1 MDELEEALAAAEEDV
16 AAEVRAVL
24 EEVAEEFA
32 ADLEAA
38 TELVAARFSVSR
50 IAGMWS
56 RRVPRLLRR
65 LLGVTEQAAET
76 AAGQV
81 DAELPEGWDDLPG
94 RQERGEEL
102 PDGIGQ
108 YVESTEH
115 LLRAVGDRLAD
126 VAVRELA
133 QGVDAG
139 EDLEALRARLLAA
152 FAREG
157 AQLGPG
163 REALISTT
171 EAARA
176 WNTATLA
183 AAQALTGPDRPI
195 VKQWQTRRDSRVR
208 DAHHDVDGFVR
219 LLDDPFTVAGVDM
232 QHPGDPSAPPALVCN
247 CRCILR
253 LQKAAEQRASAY
265 GTQGPPRVHV
275 LASTPPNPRYPG
287 VRFLI
292 APETY
297 CYLNDGGGH
306 CTCDGTGC
314 DDTPEAN
321 RFPYGAEVSH
331 PEGLAAAATEH
342 TGAMIALVPSA
353 QDVERLALEDGE
365 PGEELH
371 CTLWFLGTAA
381 DWGEDQQR
389 ELIAGVRARASSLAG
404 PIRAVGFG
412 VNHWNPSSPD
422 PAWVWA
428 IGDDPE
434 AGDEAATLHEAR
446 AVLAQDALEDGH
458 NNPELPRQHTP
469 WVAHVTAAYT
479 TDTWPLAA
487 MADRLGPLTF
497 DRVRVAFAGEVTD
510 IPLGP
515 EEEPP
520 MDNPTDEAQ
529 AAALPVRTWSTPGDT
544 ALAFEDTETGD
555 GRIFAAG
562 ALYWEAGPWPLQ
574 YADEMGMG
582 HEGAELAGAIEEY
595 TRDGNRITGRGP
607 LYLTQRAGYEAM
619 TLLEQ
624 DPPAPLGVSVDLDS
638 VDVEFV
644 DRTLE
649 EDEDGFLVLAA
660 SIPYASVM
668 RLEDGGW
675 VINASTEVEA
685 TAAGTSLARRQR
697 LAQIITGPDGRLSA
711 AALQAFDGAHLPLRR
726 VRAAAGDSD
735 SDDGVVLHSEQAGDF
750 VIRITKARLR
760 GATLVAMP
768 AFDRARIVLDPP
780 EEPEEAEAAAVDAAL
795 LAAASAP
802 GETRQKVISYVR
814 ASPGPVG
821 AAAVGKALGI
831 ATSTAAGHLRAA
843 AKAGHLVRLAA
854 GLYVGASSM
863 PEGTGATASAA
874 GVVDGDDQGLTD
886 LVASAWTAMRD
897 LPPMPA
903 AWFAEPTEEE
913 LPPGSGGVHYAGGRI
928 FGWVAQAGEPHA
940 GFANRRLTID
950 SLGDI
955 DTTHFLRARFLLD
968 NGEYVKAGAFTMNAP
983 HTADGA
989 ECDSVACQFDDTRTV
1004 AGIVTVGMNER
1015 GMWFAGAAA
1024 PWLSEWDR
1032 TVFMGCQPSYHMKK
1046 GDNGRWQLRAVLSVP
1061 VPGHSSPLLAA
1072 AVERGNLALAAS
1084 AAAVLD
1090 SPDTSSGQR
1099 PDGAGRLD
1107 VLGQE
1112 ANAGFLSG
1120 LRGHGPDTSGGHAP
1134 DTVAALLNDP
1144 ALLDGLSAA
1153 LARRET
1159 ERREE
1164 VAALSA
1170 AVLAP
1175 TTTDPKGDQ

>member
-32 ADLEAA
+32 GDVEDA

-65 LLGVTEQAAET
+65 LLGVTEQAAE
-76 AAGQV
+76 AAADQV
-81 DAELPEGWDDLPG
+81 DAELPDGWDDLPG
-94 RQERGEEL
+94 RQDRGDDL
-102 PDGIGQ
+102 PEGIGQ
-108 YVESTEH
+108 YVENTDH

-133 QGVDAG
+133 AGVDAG
-139 EDLEALRARLLAA
+139 EDLEALRARLLAV

-183 AAQALTGPDRPI
+183 AAQALSGPDRPI
-195 VKQWQTRRDSRVR
+195 VKQWQTRRDTKVR

-219 LLDDPFTVAGVDM
+219 LLDDAFQVDGVDM
-232 QHPGDPSAPPALVCN
+232 QHPGDPAAPPALVCN

-253 LQKAAEQRASAY
+253 LQKAAVQRASAF
-265 GTQGPPRVHV
+265 GVQGRQRVHV
-275 LASTPPNPRYPG
+275 LASSPPNPYPG

-292 APETY
+292 APEAY

-306 CTCDGTGC
+306 CTCDGTSC
-314 DDTPEAN
+314 TAAVW
-321 RFPYGAEVSH
+321 PYPAAATR
-331 PEGLAAAATEH
+331 PKITAAATEH

-353 QDVERLALEDGE
+353 ADVERLALEDGE
-365 PGEELH
+365 PAEELH
-371 CTLWFLGTAA
+371 CTLWFLGAGA

-389 ELIAGVRARASSLAG
+389 ELIDGVRARATSLPG

-412 VNHWNPSSPD
+412 VNHWNPASAD

-428 IGDDPE
+428 IGDDPD

-446 AVLAQDALEDGH
+446 ALLAQDALEDGH
-458 NNPELPRQHTP
+458 NNPELPHQHTP
-469 WVAHVTAAYT
+469 WVAHVTGAYT
-479 TDTWPLAA
+479 TDTWPLSA

-529 AAALPVRTWSTPGDT
+529 AAALPVRTWSTPDGT
-544 ALAFEDTETGD
+544 ALAFEDSETGD
-555 GRIFAAG
+555 GRIFAAD
-562 ALYWEAGPWPLQ
+562 AIYWETGPWPLQ

-582 HEGAELAGAIEEY
+582 HEGAELAGAIEEPG
-595 TRDGNRITGRGP
+595 RDSDRITGRGP
-607 LYLTQRAGYEAM
+607 LYLTQRAGYEVV

-644 DRTLE
+644 DRTLA
-649 EDEDGFLVLAA
+649 EDEDGALVLAA

-726 VRAAAGDSD
+726 VSAAAGDSD

-780 EEPEEAEAAAVDAAL
+780 EETDEAQAAATAAAL
-795 LAAASAP
+795 TAAASAP
-802 GETRQKVISYVR
+802 GETRHRVISYVR

-831 ATSTAAGHLRAA
+831 ATSTAANHLRAA

-863 PEGTGATASAA
+863 PEGTDATASAA
-874 GVVDGDDQGLTD
+874 ADGEDPALTE

-903 AWFAEPTEEE
+903 SWFAEPTDEE
-913 LPPGSGGVHYAGGRI
+913 LPPGSGGVHYSNGRI
-928 FGWVAQAGEPHA
+928 YGWVAQAGEPHA
-940 GFANRRLTID
+940 GFANQRLTIE

-955 DTTHFLRARFLLD
+955 DTTHFLRARFPLD
-968 NGEYVKAGAFTMNAP
+968 NGEMVKAGAFTMNAP
-983 HTADGA
+983 HSRDGA
-989 ECDSVACQFDDTRTV
+989 ECNDVACQFDDSRTV
-1004 AGIVTVGMNER
+1004 AGIVTVGMNSK
-1015 GMWFAGAAA
+1015 GMWFSGAAA
-1024 PWLSEWDR
+1024 PWLSDWDR

-1046 GDNGRWQLRAVLSVP
+1046 GDSGRWQLRAVLSVP

-1090 SPDTSSGQR
+1090 NPDTASGHGADTSGLTVPHGVVTPAHLPGQSPDT
-1099 PDGAGRLD
+1099 
-1107 VLGQE
+1107 
-1112 ANAGFLSG
+1112 
-1120 LRGHGPDTSGGHAP
+1120 HGGHAP
-1134 DTVAALLNDP
+1134 DNVS
-1144 ALLDGLSAA
+1144 ALLDDPAFLDGLQAA
-1153 LARRET
+1153 LARRDT

-1164 VAALSA
+1164 VEAMTA

-1175 TTTDPKGDQ
+1175 TTTDPEGDQ

>member
-32 ADLEAA
+32 QELEDA

-50 IAGMWS
+50 IGAMF
-56 RRVPRLLRR
+56 RQRVPSLVRR
-65 LLGVTEQAAET
+65 LLGVTEQAAAT

-81 DAELPEGWDDLPG
+81 DAELPDEWDDLPG
-94 RQERGEEL
+94 RHDRGEDL

-115 LLRAVGDRLAD
+115 LLHAVGDRLAD

-133 QGVDAG
+133 RGVDAG
-139 EDLEALRARLLAA
+139 EDLQALRARLLAV

-171 EAARA
+171 EASRA

-183 AAQALTGPDRPI
+183 AAQALNGPDRPI
-195 VKQWQTRRDSRVR
+195 VKQWQTRRDTLVR

-219 LLDDPFTVAGVDM
+219 LLDDAFEVDGVDM
-232 QHPGDPSAPPALVCN
+232 QHPGDPTAPPALVCN

-253 LQKAAEQRASAY
+253 LQKAAEQRAASY
-265 GTQGPPRVHV
+265 ESQGPWRVHD
-275 LASTPPNPRYPG
+275 LSSSPPTFLYPG
-287 VRFLI
+287 PRFLI
-292 APETY
+292 APDRF

-306 CTCDGTGC
+306 CTCDGTAC
-314 DDTPEAN
+314 DDTNRSGHNALPYEA
-321 RFPYGAEVSH
+321 ASSH
-331 PEGLAAAATEH
+331 PERTTAATEH
-342 TGAMIALVPSA
+342 TGAMIALVPSQA
-353 QDVERLALEDGE
+353 DMERLALEDGE
-365 PGEELH
+365 PAEELH
-371 CTLWFLGTAA
+371 CTLWFLGAAA
-381 DWGEDQQR
+381 DWDEDQRR
-389 ELIAGVRARASSLAG
+389 ELIDGIRARASNLSG
-404 PIRAVGFG
+404 PVQAVAFG
-412 VNHWNPSSPD
+412 VNHWNPASPD

-428 IGDDPE
+428 VGDNPD
-434 AGDEAATLHEAR
+434 ADEAAPSLHEAR
-446 AVLAQDALEDGH
+446 AIAQDALEDGH
-458 NNPELPRQHTP
+458 NNPDLPRQHTP
-469 WVAHVTAAYT
+469 WVAHTTGAYT
-479 TDTWPLAA
+479 TDTWPLQA

-497 DRVRVAFAGEVTD
+497 DRIRVAFAGEATD
-510 IPLGP
+510 FPLGP

-520 MDNPTDEAQ
+520 MDNPTDEALT
-529 AAALPVRTWSTPGDT
+529 AALPVRTWSTPGDT

-555 GRIFAAG
+555 GRIFAPG

-595 TRDGNRITGRGP
+595 TRDGDRITGRGP

-644 DRTLE
+644 DRTLT

-660 SIPYASVM
+660 SLPSASVM

-675 VINASTEVEA
+675 IINVATEVEA
-685 TAAGTSLARRQR
+685 TAAGTSMARGQR
-697 LAQIITGPDGRLSA
+697 LAQIITGPDGHLCA
-711 AALQAFDGAHLPLRR
+711 KTLEAFDGARLPLRR
-726 VRAAAGDSD
+726 VSAAAGDSD

-780 EEPEEAEAAAVDAAL
+780 EETDEEQAAAVAAAL
-795 LAAASAP
+795 TAAAAP
-802 GETRQKVISYVR
+802 GETRQRVISYVR
-814 ASPGPVG
+814 ACPGPVG
-821 AAAVGKALGI
+821 AGEVAKALSL
-831 ATSTAAGHLRAA
+831 AVETARKHLRAA
-843 AKAGHLVRLAA
+843 AKDGHLVRLAA
-854 GLYVGASSM
+854 GLYVGASSL
-863 PEGTGATASAA
+863 PEGPEATAGTATAA
-874 GVVDGDDQGLTD
+874 AVVDGDDHALTE

-903 AWFAEPTEEE
+903 AWFAEPTDEE
-913 LPPGSGGVHYAGGRI
+913 LPPGSGGVHYANGRI
-928 FGWVAQAGEPHA
+928 YGWVAQAGEPHA
-940 GFANRRLTID
+940 GFANRRLTIE

-968 NGEYVKAGAFTMNAP
+968 SGQYVKAGAFTMNAP

-989 ECDSVACQFDDTRTV
+989 ECDSAACQFDDSRTV

-1015 GMWFAGAAA
+1015 GMWFSGAAA
-1024 PWLSEWDR
+1024 PWLSDWDR

-1046 GDNGRWQLRAVLSVP
+1046 GDNGKWQLRAVLSVP

-1090 SPDTSSGQR
+1090 NPADTSGHGAHLSPDAVRRAPANGSYLPGQR
-1099 PDGAGRLD
+1099 PDT
-1107 VLGQE
+1107 
-1112 ANAGFLSG
+1112 
-1120 LRGHGPDTSGGHAP
+1120 HGGHSP
-1134 DTVAALLNDP
+1134 DMSALLDNP

-1159 ERREE
+1159 ERRAE
-1164 VAALSA
+1164 VEAMAA

-1175 TTTDPKGDQ
+1175 TTTDPEGDQ

>member
-32 ADLEAA
+32 TELDHA

-50 IAGMWS
+50 IAGMF
-56 RRVPRLLRR
+56 RQRVPRLVRR
-65 LLGVTEQAAET
+65 LLGVTEQAAQ
-76 AAGQV
+76 AAADQV
-81 DAELPEGWDDLPG
+81 DDQLPDGWDDLPG
-94 RQERGEEL
+94 RHDRGDEL
-102 PDGIGQ
+102 PEGIGQ

-133 QGVDAG
+133 AGVDAG
-139 EDLEALRARLLAA
+139 EDLEALRARLLAV

-163 REALISTT
+163 RESLIATT

-195 VKQWQTRRDSRVR
+195 VKQWQTRRDTRVR

-219 LLDDPFTVAGVDM
+219 LLDDAFEVDGVDM

-253 LQKAAEQRASAY
+253 LQHAPDRSASAQARRLY
-265 GTQGPPRVHV
+265 EHGILPAPGPADVARALGMES
-275 LASTPPNPRYPG
+275 LA
-287 VRFLI
+287 
-292 APETY
+292 
-297 CYLNDGGGH
+297 DH
-306 CTCDGTGC
+306 
-314 DDTPEAN
+314 
-321 RFPYGAEVSH
+321 
-331 PEGLAAAATEH
+331 LAVPSATAAATEH
-342 TGAMIALVPSA
+342 TGAMIALVPS
-353 QDVERLALEDGE
+353 QEDVERLALEDGE
-365 PGEELH
+365 PAEELH
-371 CTLWFLGTAA
+371 CTLWFLGKAA
-381 DWGEDQQR
+381 DWGEDQRR
-389 ELIAGVRARASSLAG
+389 ELIDGVRARAANLAG
-404 PIRAVGFG
+404 PVHAAAFG
-412 VNHWNPSSPD
+412 VNHWNPASPD

-428 IGDDPE
+428 IGDNPD
-434 AGDEAATLHEAR
+434 ADEDAPTLHEAR
-446 AVLAQDALEDGH
+446 AVAQDALEDGH
-458 NNPELPRQHTP
+458 NNPDLPRQHTP
-469 WVAHVTAAYT
+469 WVAHTTGAYT
-479 TDTWPLAA
+479 TDTWPLEA

-497 DRVRVAFAGEVTD
+497 DRIRVAFGGEATD
-510 IPLGP
+510 FPLGP

-520 MDNPTDEAQ
+520 MDNPTEDEALT
-529 AAALPVRTWSTPGDT
+529 ASLPVRTWSTPGDT

-595 TRDGNRITGRGP
+595 GRDGNRITGRGP

-619 TLLEQ
+619 SLLEQ

-660 SIPYASVM
+660 SLPYASVM

-675 VINASTEVEA
+675 IINVATAVEA
-685 TAAGTSLARRQR
+685 TASGAALTRRQQM
-697 LAQIITGPDGRLSA
+697 AQLITGPDGRLPA
-711 AALQAFDGAHLPLRR
+711 RALAALDGSSLPLRR
-726 VRAAAGDSD
+726 VTAAAGDSD
-735 SDDGVVLHSEQAGDF
+735 SDEGVVLHSEQAGDF
-750 VIRITKARLR
+750 VVRITKARVR

-768 AFDRARIVLDPP
+768 AFNQARIVLDPP
-780 EEPEEAEAAAVDAAL
+780 EEPDEEQAAATAAAL
-795 LAAASAP
+795 TAAAAP
-802 GETRQKVISYVR
+802 GETRRRVISYVR
-814 ASPGPVG
+814 ACPGPVG
-821 AAAVGKALGI
+821 ASEVAKALGL
-831 ATSTAAGHLRAA
+831 AVETARKHLRAA
-843 AKAGHLVRLAA
+843 TREGQLVRLAA
-854 GLYVGASSM
+854 GLYVIASSM
-863 PEGTGATASAA
+863 PEGPAATASAA
-874 GVVDGDDQGLTD
+874 ADGDDPALSE

-903 AWFAEPTEEE
+903 AWFAEPTDEE
-913 LPPGSGGVHYAGGRI
+913 LPPGSGGVHYSNGRI
-928 FGWVAQAGEPHA
+928 YGWVAQAGEPHA

-968 NGEYVKAGAFTMNAP
+968 SGEYVKAGAFTMNAP
-983 HTADGA
+983 HTRDGA
-989 ECDSVACQFDDTRTV
+989 ECDSASCQFDDSRTV
-1004 AGIVTVGMNER
+1004 AGIVTVGMNAR

-1024 PWLSEWDR
+1024 PWLSDWDR

-1046 GDNGRWQLRAVLSVP
+1046 GDTGKWQLRAVLSVP

-1090 SPDTSSGQR
+1090 NPAGTSGHGTPPSPDAVRRTLADGLDLPGQR
-1099 PDGAGRLD
+1099 PDT
-1107 VLGQE
+1107 
-1112 ANAGFLSG
+1112 
-1120 LRGHGPDTSGGHAP
+1120 HGGHAP
-1134 DTVAALLNDP
+1134 DNVAALLDNP
-1144 ALLDGLSAA
+1144 EFLDSLQAA
-1153 LARRET
+1153 LVRRDT
-1159 ERREE
+1159 KRREE
-1164 VAALSA
+1164 VEAMAA

>member
-32 ADLEAA
+32 AELADA

-56 RRVPRLLRR
+56 RRVPRLVRR

-81 DAELPEGWDDLPG
+81 DAELPDGWDDLPG
-94 RQERGEEL
+94 RHDRDEEL
-102 PDGIGQ
+102 PEGIGQ

-115 LLRAVGDRLAD
+115 LLRAVGDRLAE

-133 QGVDAG
+133 AGADAG
-139 EDLEALRARLLAA
+139 EDLEALRARLLAV

-157 AQLGPG
+157 AQLGES
-163 REALISTT
+163 RESLIATT

-195 VKQWQTRRDSRVR
+195 VKQWQTRRDSKVR
-208 DAHHDVDGFVR
+208 DAHHDVNGFVR
-219 LLDDPFTVAGVDM
+219 LLDDAFEVDGVDM
-232 QHPGDPSAPPALVCN
+232 QHPGDPSAPPKLVCN

-253 LQKAAEQRASAY
+253 LQHAPDRSASALGIPDASRGDAY
-265 GTQGPPRVHV
+265 ETQ
-275 LASTPPNPRYPG
+275 T
-287 VRFLI
+287 
-292 APETY
+292 
-297 CYLNDGGGH
+297 
-306 CTCDGTGC
+306 
-314 DDTPEAN
+314 
-321 RFPYGAEVSH
+321 
-331 PEGLAAAATEH
+331 AAATNRKR
-342 TGAMIALVPSA
+342 GMIALLPSEGDA
-353 QDVERLALEDGE
+353 QRLALEDGE
-365 PGEELH
+365 PPEELH
-371 CTLWFLGTAA
+371 LTLWFLGEGA
-381 DWGEDQQR
+381 DWGEDQRR
-389 ELIAGVRARASSLAG
+389 ELVEGVRARAASLPG
-404 PIRAVGFG
+404 PIRASAFG
-412 VNHWNPSSPD
+412 VSHWNPHGD
-422 PAWVWA
+422 RPAWVWA

-434 AGDEAATLHEAR
+434 AGDEDATLHEAR
-446 AVLAQDALEDGH
+446 AVAQDALEDGH
-458 NNPELPRQHTP
+458 NNPDLPRQHSP
-469 WVAHVTAAYT
+469 WVAHSTGAYT
-479 TDTWPLAA
+479 ADTWPLEA

-497 DRVRVAFAGEVTD
+497 DRIRVAFADDHTD
-510 IPLGP
+510 IPIGP

-529 AAALPVRTWSTPGDT
+529 AAALPVRTWSTPDGT
-544 ALAFEDTETGD
+544 ALAFEDSETGD
-555 GRIFAAG
+555 GRIFASG
-562 ALYWEAGPWPLQ
+562 AIYWETGPWPLQ

-582 HEGAELAGAIEEY
+582 HEGAELAGAIEEPG
-595 TRDGNRITGRGP
+595 RDSARITGRGP
-607 LYLTQRAGYEAM
+607 LYLTQRAGYEVV

-644 DRTLE
+644 DRTLA
-649 EDEDGFLVLAA
+649 EDEDGGLVLAA
-660 SIPYASVM
+660 SLPYASVM

-675 VINASTEVEA
+675 VINAATEVEV
-685 TAAGTSLARRQR
+685 TAAGTSLTRRQHR
-697 LAQIITGPDGRLSA
+697 AQLITGPGGTLSA
-711 AALQAFDGAHLPLRR
+711 AALAVFDGARLPKLT
-726 VRAAAGDSD
+726 AAAGDSD

-768 AFDRARIVLDPP
+768 AFDQARIVLDPV
-780 EEPEEAEAAAVDAAL
+780 EEPDEEQAAAAAAAL
-795 LAAASAP
+795 TAAASAP
-802 GETRQKVISYVR
+802 GETRQRVISYVR

-843 AKAGHLVRLAA
+843 AKDGHLVRLAA

-863 PEGTGATASAA
+863 PEGAHATASAA

-897 LPPMPA
+897 LPPMPSG
-903 AWFAEPTEEE
+903 WFAEPTEEE
-913 LPPGSGGVHYAGGRI
+913 LPPGSGGVHYSNGRI
-928 FGWVAQAGEPHA
+928 YGWVAQAGEPHA

-968 NGEYVKAGAFTMNAP
+968 NGEMVKAGAFTMNAP

-989 ECDSVACQFDDTRTV
+989 ECDSAACQFDDTRTV
-1004 AGIVTVGMNER
+1004 AGIVTVGMNAR
-1015 GMWFAGAAA
+1015 GMWFSGAAA

-1090 SPDTSSGQR
+1090 NPDTV
-1099 PDGAGRLD
+1099 P
-1107 VLGQE
+1107 
-1112 ANAGFLSG
+1112 
-1120 LRGHGPDTSGGHAP
+1120 GHGPDTSGHGVRPGMADGLDLPGQRP
-1134 DTVAALLNDP
+1134 DTPGGHGPDNMAALLDNP
-1144 ALLDGLSAA
+1144 AFLDGLQAA
-1153 LARRET
+1153 LARRDT

-1175 TTTDPKGDQ
+1175 TTTDPEGDQ

>member
-1 MDELEEALAAAEEDV
+1 MDELEEALAAAEDDV

-24 EEVAEEFA
+24 EEVADEFA
-32 ADLEAA
+32 TAVDDA

-50 IAGMWS
+50 IAGMWN

-81 DAELPEGWDDLPG
+81 DAELPDGWDDLPG
-94 RQERGEEL
+94 RHDRGEEL

-108 YVESTEH
+108 YVTTTEH
-115 LLRAVGDRLAD
+115 LLRAVGDELGDRA
-126 VAVRELA
+126 ARELA
-133 QGVDAG
+133 DGVNAG
-139 EDLEALRARLLAA
+139 EDVDALRARLRRLFSRA
-152 FAREG
+152 EG

-163 REALISTT
+163 RQERIART

-176 WNTATLA
+176 WNTATHA
-183 AAQALTGPDRPI
+183 AAKALTGPDRPI
-195 VKQWQTRRDSRVR
+195 VKQWRTRGDNRVR
-208 DAHHDVDGFVR
+208 HAHDQVDGQVQ
-219 LLDDPFTVAGVDM
+219 LLDHPFRVAGHDM
-232 QHPGDPSAPPALVCN
+232 QHPGDPTAPADLVIN
-247 CRCILR
+247 CRCQMR
-253 LQKAAEQRASAY
+253 LQLAPETAASAY
-265 GTQGPPRVHV
+265 DPQNGQRVGVYETQ
-275 LASTPPNPRYPG
+275 T
-287 VRFLI
+287 
-292 APETY
+292 
-297 CYLNDGGGH
+297 
-306 CTCDGTGC
+306 
-314 DDTPEAN
+314 
-321 RFPYGAEVSH
+321 
-331 PEGLAAAATEH
+331 AAATGH
-342 TGAMIALVPSA
+342 TGAMIALVPSPT
-353 QDVERLALEDGE
+353 DLERLALDDGE
-365 PGEELH
+365 PAEELH
-371 CTLWFLGTAA
+371 ATLWFLGTAA
-381 DWGEDQQR
+381 DWSEEQR
-389 ELIAGVRARASSLAG
+389 ADLIAGVRARAASLPG
-404 PIRAVGFG
+404 PVRAVGFG
-412 VNHWNPSSPD
+412 VNHWNPASPD

-428 IGDDPE
+428 IGDDPD

-446 AVLAQDALEDGH
+446 TVLAQTALEDGH
-458 NNPELPRQHTP
+458 NTPELPRQHTP
-469 WVAHVTAAYT
+469 WCAHVTGAYT
-479 TDTWPLAA
+479 TDTWPLTA

-497 DRVRVAFAGEVTD
+497 THVRIAFAGEVTD

-529 AAALPVRTWSTPGDT
+529 AAALPVRTWSTPDDT

-562 ALYWEAGPWPLQ
+562 ALYWETGPWPLQ

-582 HEGAELAGAIEEY
+582 HDGAELAGAIEEY

-607 LYLTQRAGYEAM
+607 LYLTQRAGYEAL

-624 DPPAPLGVSVDLDS
+624 EPPAPLGVSVDLDS

-644 DRTLE
+644 DRTLT
-649 EDEDGFLVLAA
+649 EDEDGGLVLAA

-675 VINASTEVEA
+675 VINAATEVEA

-697 LAQIITGPDGRLSA
+697 RAQIITGPDGRLSA

-735 SDDGVVLHSEQAGDF
+735 SDDGVVLHAEQAGDF
-750 VIRITKARLR
+750 VVRITKARLR

-768 AFDRARIVLDPP
+768 AFDRARIVLDPV
-780 EEPEEAEAAAVDAAL
+780 EEPDAERAAAVAAAL
-795 LAAASAP
+795 TAAASAP
-802 GETRQKVISYVR
+802 GETRKKVIRYVR

-821 AAAVGKALGI
+821 AAEVGKALGI

-843 AKAGHLVRLAA
+843 ARDGHLVRIAA
-854 GLYVGASSM
+854 GLYVGASTI
-863 PEGTGATASAA
+863 PEGPEQTASTATAAA
-874 GVVDGDDQGLTD
+874 ASDGDDPALTE

-940 GFANRRLTID
+940 GFANRRLTIE
-950 SLGDI
+950 SLGEI
-955 DTTHFLRARFLLD
+955 DTTHFLRARFKLD

-989 ECDSVACQFDDTRTV
+989 ECDSAACQFDDTRTV
-1004 AGIVTVGMNER
+1004 AGIVTVGMNSR
-1015 GMWFAGAAA
+1015 GMWFSGAAS
-1024 PWLSEWDR
+1024 PFLSEWDR

-1046 GDNGRWQLRAVLSVP
+1046 GDNGKWQLRAVLSVP

-1072 AVERGNLALAAS
+1072 AVVERANLALAAS
-1084 AAAVLD
+1084 AAMVTAAAVLD
-1090 SPDTSSGQR
+1090 NPDAV
-1099 PDGAGRLD
+1099 P
-1107 VLGQE
+1107 
-1112 ANAGFLSG
+1112 
-1120 LRGHGPDTSGGHAP
+1120 GHGPDTSGHPVRPGMTDGLDLPGQRP
-1134 DTVAALLNDP
+1134 DTGGGHVPDSPAALLTDP
-1144 ALLDGLSAA
+1144 AFLDGLSAA
-1153 LARRET
+1153 LARREA
-1159 ERREE
+1159 ERRQE
-1164 VAALSA
+1164 VADLSA

-1175 TTTDPKGDQ
+1175 TTTDPEGDQ